1 MEKKLLPI
9 AVVAGVAVTVMAVV
23 YIFQHSAVEAAM
35 VWAGLVFVAG
45 SIVTIL
51 GAQQWL
57 GRVDHH
63 ALLRSE
69 EKIQNKDALV
79 IGAFFTLVLL
89 LAYCITGA
97 AAAMQFPDNAAAA
110 VLLSLTWALASASVG
125 GAFGFLLGHPRRLT
139 EDKDKTDRAGLGGL
153 LRTGLDDMVDWLVK
167 GLTTVLLVESGPILI
182 HLDKVAAG
190 MAKGLLGPGANPA
203 AIESASAF
211 ATPLIVCFTLLGALA
226 TCLVTRTYLTGA
238 LGRADRTT
246 TGAFSR
252 VGLDLGEVLV
262 LSNAQHVLTTRN
274 LPPDAEVREVAKKLS
289 ALSLADL
296 HSVREFSM
304 WAKAKAMLEQYD
316 DALKGYEKAVA
327 ECDCDPA
334 MLLDYAVALHAANKP
349 AEALARLRVAHEQL
363 SRGTDPNTRRNVYK
377 SLTFEL
383 LRQADNY
390 DRVIQLVDEFESGRS
405 DSPAS
410 GGLYVNKACA
420 YGQKFLWLA
429 KQNHLVEN
437 PAGKAIKVKPEISP
451 NSPWPTELEEARQNA
466 LNAVKR
472 AIAVDASWRKPLQ
485 RLLQPEDRTQAGL
498 GLEVFERFV
507 DFRTA
512 VGLPPFSETTTPPP
526 VDTPPAPPQK
536 NPAQDVAVSNV
547 EDTKKT
553 PGGEGS

>member
-9 AVVAGVAVTVMAVV
+9 AVVAGAVIVMALV
-23 YIFQHSAVEAAM
+23 YIFRHGAVEAAM

-57 GRVDHH
+57 DRVDDH

-89 LAYCITGA
+89 LAYCITAA
-97 AAAMQFPDNAAAA
+97 AAAMQFPNKAAAA

-182 HLDKVAAG
+182 HLDTVARR
-190 MAKGLLGPGANPA
+190 MAAGLLGPGADTA
-203 AIESASAF
+203 AIDSASAF

-274 LPPDAEVREVAKKLS
+274 LPPDAEVRQVAQKLS

-304 WAKAKAMLEQYD
+304 WAKAKSMLEQYD

-334 MLLDYAVALHAANKP
+334 MLLDYAVALHAAKKP

-363 SRGTDPNTRRNVYK
+363 SRGTDPDTRRNVYK

-383 LRQADNY
+383 LRQGDNF
-390 DRVIQLVDEFESGRS
+390 DGVIHLVEEFEKGRS
-405 DSPAS
+405 DNALS
-410 GGLYVNKACA
+410 GGLIVNKACA
-420 YGQKFLWLA
+420 FGQKFAWLA
-429 KQNHLVEN
+429 KQHNLLES
-437 PAGKAIKVKPEISP
+437 PAGKAIKVKLESLSDLPE
-451 NSPWPTELEEARQNA
+451 LDEAYKNA
-466 LNAVKR
+466 LE
-472 AIAVDASWRKPLQ
+472 AINKATKIDPSWKKPLQ
-485 RLLQPEDRTQAGL
+485 SLLQPEDRTQPGL
-498 GLEVFERFV
+498 GLEVFERFP
-507 DFRTA
+507 DFRIA
-512 VGLPPFSETTTPPP
+512 VGLPPFSETTPPKSENTASAVAKEP
-526 VDTPPAPPQK
+526 KD
-536 NPAQDVAVSNV
+536 DVSATKV
-547 EDTKKT
+547 EETKKT
-553 PGGEGS
+553 QGEEGG

>member
-9 AVVAGVAVTVMAVV
+9 ASVAGLIVTAIAII
-23 YIFQHSAVEAAM
+23 YIWRHGAVEPAM
-35 VWAGLVFVAG
+35 IWAGLIFVAG
-45 SIVTIL
+45 SIVTVV

-57 GRVDHH
+57 TRVDRH

-97 AAAMQFPDNAAAA
+97 AAAMLFPARAAAA
-110 VLLSLTWALASASVG
+110 VLLALTWALASASVG
-125 GAFGFLLGHPRRLT
+125 GAFGFLLGHPRRVT
-139 EDKDKTDRAGLGGL
+139 EDKDKTERAGLGGL

-182 HLDKVAAG
+182 HLDLVGKRMAA
-190 MAKGLLGPGANPA
+190 GLLGPGASEADINTA
-203 AIESASAF
+203 AAF

-238 LGRADRTT
+238 LSRADRTT
-246 TGAFSR
+246 TGAFGR

-274 LPPDAEVREVAKKLS
+274 LPPDAEVRQVAQKLS

-304 WAKAKAMLEQYD
+304 WAKAKLMLEQYD
-316 DALKGYEKAVA
+316 DALKGYEKAVS

-334 MLLDYAVALHAANKP
+334 MLLDYAVALHGAKKP

-363 SRGTDPNTRRNVYK
+363 SRGTDADTRRNVYK

-383 LRQADNY
+383 LRQGDNY
-390 DRVIQLVDEFESGRS
+390 ERVIHLVDEFEAGRS
-405 DSPAS
+405 DNPAS
-410 GGLYVNKACA
+410 GGLIVNKACA

-429 KQNHLVEN
+429 KQNGILEST
-437 PAGKAIKVKPEISP
+437 AGKPMKVKLPDSQ
-451 NSPWPTELEEARQNA
+451 SQWPTQLKEAYDKA
-466 LNAVKR
+466 LAAVID
-472 AIAVDASWRKPLQ
+472 AIRVDSSWAKPLQ
-485 RLLQPEDRTQAGL
+485 RLLQPEDRTQTGL
-498 GLEVFERFV
+498 GLEVFERFL

-512 VGLPPFSETTTPPP
+512 VGLPPFSEKTPPPP
-526 VDTPPAPPQK
+526 VDTTVIPPKDPTRDIAATK
-536 NPAQDVAVSNV
+536 V
-547 EDTKKT
+547 EDTKT
-553 PGGEGS
+553 TQGEAAP